1 MGSNPMPPHSAAAD
15 DRALV
20 PRTIEAVPAAAVSE
34 PTPLQVALRHKWPI
48 LALALLAAAAMQ
60 VALGLVPPTFVAE
73 ADLRIDMP
81 PLRGVTD
88 DNTSL
93 LRAEPP
99 SVELLHTE
107 MAALTS
113 PRLALAA
120 VQALGLET
128 LPGYRLCPPQ
138 SLPDQVRDLI
148 GRLRGAQGPAPACAV
163 SPEHAAKTLLSAM
176 SFVSDRASYIIQI
189 VAGATDP
196 ALAARIAN
204 GYAEAYIASQRSL
217 KASLAQQADA
227 WLAADLARMQAQM
240 LADDAAAEAY
250 RQQHRLI
257 GLHPGADGSDGAAD
271 TVATQQLAQR
281 TADLGAIDTA
291 LAEKT
296 STLAQ
301 MDQATRDGHLDAIAP
316 VLGSPLIQTLIARQ
330 ADLSATL
337 AQLRGNYGP
346 TYPAVA
352 AAAAAQE
359 RAEAQVR
366 AEADR
371 IAHGLRGEVAALDA
385 RRAAVAAEI
394 AALQNQVAGE
404 SRDSVDLAELRRT
417 AATDRRIYESLFV
430 RLRQIEAEQ
439 RMQQPSAA
447 IAVEATPPDA
457 PSSPRARMMVA
468 GTFLAALGT
477 GIGVAFGAE
486 TMSRRFRDG
495 EQMEGEVGLPVIGV
509 FARRRRAPQ
518 DMAID
523 RPLSVE
529 AEAVQ
534 SVLTHLLG
542 TSHPNGAPLGRVV
555 MVTSALPGEGK
566 SCLSVALGRS
576 AMRAG
581 LSAVVLDCDVRRPAV
596 GRLLAGRPVLPPE
609 TRLAWPEHDAFHEPR
624 DPREAADLIAEAM
637 RRAGNDDRSGLL
649 HLSMRD
655 HVADPHRL
663 LAWPGFAGDGLL
675 GLLSYLRARHDLVL
689 LDTPPVLAV
698 ADALRLGGLADEV
711 VLAVD
716 WTGTP
721 RQAVLAAVRTLQRAR
736 LGVTGLVMTKVDLRR
751 YARAHGGDIYARAV
765 GVA

>member
-1 MGSNPMPPHSAAAD
+1 MGSNPVPPHSGAD
-15 DRALV
+15 DHRTLA
-20 PRTIEAVPAAAVSE
+20 PRTIEARAPVAAHE

-60 VALGLVPPTFVAE
+60 AALGWVAPTFVAE

-120 VQALGLET
+120 VQALGLQT
-128 LPGYRLCPPQ
+128 LPGYRLCQPR
-138 SLPDQVRDLI
+138 SLRDRIRGLI
-148 GRLRGAQGPAPACAV
+148 DRLRGAQGPAPACAV
-163 SPEHAAKTLLSAM
+163 SPEHAAKILLSGM
-176 SFVSDRASYIIQI
+176 SFASDRASYIIQI
-189 VAGATDP
+189 SAGAGDP

-204 GYAEAYIASQRSL
+204 GYAEAYIESQRTL
-217 KASLAQQADA
+217 KANLAQQADA

-257 GLHPGADGSDGAAD
+257 GLRPGTDGGDGSD
-271 TVATQQLAQR
+271 TVATQLLAQR
-281 TADLGAIDTA
+281 TTDLGAIDAA

-296 STLAQ
+296 GTLAQ
-301 MDQATRDGHLDAIAP
+301 MERAMRDGHADAVAP
-316 VLGSPLIQTLIARQ
+316 VLGSPLIQALIARQ
-330 ADLSATL
+330 ADLSAAL

-371 IAHGLRGEVAALDA
+371 IAHGLRGEVAALGG

-417 AATDRRIYESLFV
+417 AATDRRIYESLVV
-430 RLRQIEAEQ
+430 RLTQVEAEQ
-439 RMQQPSAA
+439 RMQQPNAA
-447 IAVEATPPDA
+447 IVVEATPPDA
-457 PSSPRARMMVA
+457 PSSPRTRMMVA

-477 GIGVAFGAE
+477 GVGIAFGAE
-486 TMSRRFRDG
+486 TMSRRFRDSD
-495 EQMEGEVGLPVIGV
+495 QMEGEVGLPVIGV

-542 TSHPNGAPLGRVV
+542 TSDERRLGPNGAPLGRVV

-596 GRLLAGRPVLPPE
+596 GRLLARAASPE
-609 TRLAWPEHDAFHEPR
+609 LDAFHEPR

-637 RRAGNDDRSGLL
+637 RRAGSDDRSGLL
-649 HLSMRD
+649 HLSLRD
-655 HVADPHRL
+655 HVGDPHRL
-663 LAWPGFAGDGLL
+663 LAWPGFAGDGLV

-751 YARAHGGDIYARAV
+751 YARASGGIYGRARGA
-765 GVA
+765 A